1 MSDQPEQQP
10 EPGQTAGPAGP
21 TPGAEG
27 AEAPFA
33 PFRPRRGRVVALTF
47 QWGSLALFAA
57 LALILPSTAGGAVW
71 SAGDRLMFFLIGVAI
86 AWVAHRYA
94 SIVAVPSR
102 EGLVVRNLVITRTLA
117 WPEILSVQFGG
128 GDPWVSLD
136 LSDAD
141 TVAVMAIQ
149 KADGPVAQHEASRL
163 AALVQALGERP
174 EQPGEDPGA

>member
-1 MSDQPEQQP
+1 M
-10 EPGQTAGPAGP
+10 
-21 TPGAEG
+21 
-27 AEAPFA
+27 
-33 PFRPRRGRVVALTF
+33 ALTF

-57 LALILPSTAGGAVW
+57 LALVLPATAGGAVW
-71 SAGDRLMFFLIGVAI
+71 SPGDRVMFFLIGVAI

-102 EGLVVRNLVITRTLA
+102 EGLVVRNLLLTRTLA
-117 WPEILSVQFGG
+117 WPEVVGVRFAG

-149 KADGPVAQHEASRL
+149 KADGPVARQEAARL
-163 AALVQALGERP
+163 AALVHALGERAEPDP
-174 EQPGEDPGA
+174 EDGAP